1 MKYFTANLYRF
12 KWRRKVWKSLWYTSG
27 LFWCVKTRHWQWSVC
42 DNVSSL
48 KWLSNVTQYMMLLIP
63 LTARTCQGQRTQ
75 WKLLKT
81 LQYINTM
88 VGITVWRRQ
97 ASQFVTSIDSV
108 WVTDQ
113 TFSLGETKEENK
125 DSYISLPSRTWDYMW
140 HMLCHQRDSNL
151 TICDTRSIK
160 KEVMS

>member
-1 MKYFTANLYRF
+1 
-12 KWRRKVWKSLWYTSG
+12 
-27 LFWCVKTRHWQWSVC
+27 
-42 DNVSSL
+42 
-48 KWLSNVTQYMMLLIP
+48 MLLIP

-81 LQYINTM
+81 LQYKNTM

-125 DSYISLPSRTWDYMW
+125 DSYIMMSQYVIVTNSLPSRTWDYMW
-140 HMLCHQRDSNL
+140 HMFCYQWDSNL
-151 TICDTRSIK
+151 IDNMWHQKWCLKYETFRLRRNGTPPLFDVLPFEINN
-160 KEVMS
+160 EN